1 MLDNKKSGIVGDTL
15 KPYFKKDA
23 KVALMSSYFTIYAF
37 EALKKELMK
46 VEEVRFLFIDPTFT
60 TENTAGSYSDMRK
73 SERENRLSGS
83 ELEVKLRNEMTQAKI
98 AKECASWIQSKVKM
112 KSLTSPL
119 TQTRM
124 FHIENKDGT
133 SVAIQ
138 GSSDFTSSG
147 LGYTFSPSL
156 QMNTL
161 IDEPLLTKQYIDWF
175 NDVWQNE
182 AIVEEIKEKVLD
194 RIAVIYENHSPEFL
208 YYVTLYNIFRD
219 YLEEFDDEAI
229 VKSKTGFKDTAIWNK
244 LYKFQKDGVLGAIDK
259 LEKHNGCIIAD
270 SVGLGK
276 TFEALAVIKYYEL
289 RNDRVLVLCPKKLRE
304 NWLVYTQNDK
314 RNVLSDDRFNYDVLN
329 HTDLSRTSGLS
340 GDLNLATVNWGNYD
354 LVVIDESHNFRNN
367 QARNDR
373 ETRYSRLMSE
383 IIKAGVKTK
392 VLMLSA
398 TPVNNKMNDLKNQ
411 VAFITEGNDEALERA
426 GIESIEQTLRKAQL
440 AFNKWLKLDD
450 VERKTDTLL
459 EMLNFDYFKAARCSD
474 DC

>member
-1 MLDNKKSGIVGDTL
+1 MFGKMLDNKKSGIVGDAL
-15 KPYFKKDA
+15 KPYFKKNA
-23 KVALMSSYFTIYAF
+23 KVAIMSSYFTIYAF
-37 EALKKELMK
+37 EALKNELMK

-60 TENTAGSYSDMRK
+60 SEKYSKDPSNFGK
-73 SERENRLSGS
+73 SDREKRLSGS
-83 ELEVKLRNEMTQAKI
+83 ELEIKMRNELTQAKI
-98 AKECASWIQSKVKM
+98 AKECADWISSKVQM

-124 FHIENKDGT
+124 FHIENKDNS

-138 GSSDFTSSG
+138 GSSDFTSCG
-147 LGYTFSPSL
+147 LGYTYSPSL

-161 IDEPLLTKQYIDWF
+161 MDEPLLTKQYIQWF
-175 NDVWQNE
+175 NDVWKNE
-182 AIVEEIKEKVLD
+182 AIVEEVKDEVLD
-194 RIAVIYENHSPEFL
+194 RIATIYQNHSPEFL

-219 YLEEFDDEAI
+219 YLEEFDEDAI
-229 VKSKTGFKDTAIWNK
+229 VKSKTGFKDAIIWNK

-276 TFEALAVIKYYEL
+276 AFEALAVIKYYEL

-304 NWLVYTQNDK
+304 NWLFYTQNDR
-314 RNVLSDDRFNYDVLN
+314 RNILSADRFNYDVLN
-329 HTDLSRTSGLS
+329 HTDLSRAGGLS
-340 GDLNLATVNWGNYD
+340 GDINLSTVNWSNYD

-373 ETRYSRLMSE
+373 ETRYSRLMNQV
-383 IIKAGVKTK
+383 IKAGVKTK

-411 VAFITEGNDEALERA
+411 VAFITKKKMRPWKLQELKV
-426 GIESIEQTLRKAQL
+426 S
-440 AFNKWLKLDD
+440 NKL
-450 VERKTDTLL
+450 
-459 EMLNFDYFKAARCSD
+459 
-474 DC
+474 